1 MRRWS
6 TQIFFTLVAL
16 LVMASC
22 DNAVNPSPH
31 DDPEVD
37 DETEDDSGDLSTVL
51 SECDGTV
58 DNSAL
63 LQQMIDDTDHVIIPA
78 GTAYTVGG
86 VDIPSGKTISGPG
99 VICKSDAAPYALRV
113 TGSNVVVEDVVF
125 QPMSV
130 AGQPN
135 CDIKLGDGARDV
147 RIRDNHFMGKPE
159 TYSAICGADDSA
171 VGGSEYTHRAQGVL
185 ITGNVFSQYVR
196 PMFLHSVDNVTIQ
209 GNLIRDTTRDAIRLR
224 ENNGYVV
231 INGNHFIEI
240 GSDSSSVETQDAVDS
255 FWSGTNLTISDNIVR
270 GTESVGFDVK
280 GVAPDGSPGSHHVI
294 IANNQVSGTWY
305 SAVVL
310 HGDFDNDIANYS
322 LLVDGNIFQGNS
334 RAQVLGN
341 SAIIVKGAAR
351 YVSISDNQIVS
362 NTDRG
367 ITVQTRDGTFDQSV
381 GGVVISGNTVVN
393 NGISGEASSIGVNV
407 SGVDGVILT
416 DNMVAHDPSLPNPE
430 QKFGIVM
437 SPAETTAT
445 AVIRDNIVRCHA
457 SAQYSITGGVPATI
471 ESENIVTD
479 SGAICS

>member
-1 MRRWS
+1 MSRWS
-6 TQIFFTLVAL
+6 IQILFTL
-16 LVMASC
+16 LVLMVMSSC
-22 DNAVNPSPH
+22 DNAVNPNPN
-31 DDPEVD
+31 DNPEVD
-37 DETEDDSGDLSTVL
+37 DETEDDFGDPSAVL

-63 LQQMIDDTDHVIIPA
+63 LQQMIDDNDHVTIPA

-86 VDIPSGKTISGPG
+86 VDVPSGKTISGPG
-99 VICKSDAAPYALRV
+99 VLCKRDDAPYALRV
-113 TGSNVVVEDVVF
+113 TGSNVVIEELVF
-125 QPMSV
+125 RPMSV

-135 CDIKLGDGARDV
+135 CDIKLGDGSRDV
-147 RIRDNHFMGKPE
+147 RIRDNHFTGKPE

-171 VGGSEYTHRAQGVL
+171 VGGSEYSQRSQGVL
-185 ITGNVFSQYVR
+185 IIGNVFSQYVR
-196 PMFLHSVDNVTIQ
+196 PLFLHSVDNVTVQ

-224 ENNGYVV
+224 ENDGYAI
-231 INGNHFIEI
+231 INGNQFIDI

-255 FWSGTNLTISDNIVR
+255 FWSGANLTISDNIVR

-280 GVAPDGSPGSHHVI
+280 GVAPDGSPGSHNVI

-381 GGVVISGNTVVN
+381 GGVLISGNTVVN
-393 NGISGEASSIGVNV
+393 NGISGEDSSIGVYV

-416 DNMVAHDPSLPNPE
+416 DNIVANDSSLPNPE

-445 AVIRDNIVRCHA
+445 AVVRDNILRCHPT
-457 SAQYSITGGVPATI
+457 AQYSITGGVAATI
-471 ESENIVTD
+471 EAENIVTE
-479 SGAICS
+479 SAAICS